1 MAQLVRRIDYFYT
14 LVPDEPGA
22 GAKVLSALKDA
33 GVNLSVYLGFPAGG
47 GRSQLDLVP
56 EDAAALQ
63 KAAGAMGIT
72 LIGPKHAF
80 LAQGDDRVGA
90 VAELTRRLADAKVNV
105 TAAAATAAGA
115 GRYGMVLW
123 VAQGDYEA
131 AAKAL
136 GA

>member
-1 MAQLVRRIDYFYT
+1 VASGASR
-14 LVPDEPGA
+14 A
-22 GAKVLSALKDA
+22 GALEADSPRTAND
-33 GVNLSVYLGFPAGG
+33 
-47 GRSQLDLVP
+47 P
-56 EDAAALQ
+56 EDPSGLA
-63 KAAGAMGIT
+63 
-72 LIGPKHAF
+72 KHAF